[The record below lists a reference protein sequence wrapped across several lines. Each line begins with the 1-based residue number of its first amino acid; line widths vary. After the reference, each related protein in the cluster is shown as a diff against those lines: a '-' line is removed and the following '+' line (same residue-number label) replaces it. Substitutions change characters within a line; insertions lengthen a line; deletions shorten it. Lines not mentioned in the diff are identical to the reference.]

1 MVVVL
6 VQIIKM
12 QALDF
17 QILRDNWMIIES
29 SLQAHYEA
37 ALNYFAGKEISTGL
51 FSKLSLPNVPD
62 NVALI
67 PVNGVMT
74 KADICGGMGT
84 RSIANAIT
92 AAAADKSKTSIL
104 LYFENVPGGQVDGTE
119 ALAQAIIAA
128 KAQKPV
134 ISMTSGMTCSAG
146 VWAASQS
153 TEWYATSATD
163 NIGCI
168 GVVGRMKNPA
178 AADSADY
185 VDVYSDLSPDK
196 NAEFRSV
203 EVMKKNILNPVAKMF
218 QNAVMAGRGSKLKIE
233 KEGLLTG
240 STMVATAAKKGGL
253 IDGVMPMDK
262 VIKRASYLGNKNK
275 TTMSATAATTENF
288 VFQNILQAA
297 GAYAAIPC
305 EEGFALT
312 ETQMNTLDAAIAA
325 TAQQLATANGS
336 IEALN
341 QTIADNATAA
351 TEAQNQ
357 IATLQARVAELEKGP
372 AAIAPDPAATA
383 DPGKGA
389 NKYATSYDEEIKAH
403 KKLMGM

>member
-1 MVVVL
+1 
-6 VQIIKM
+6 M

-17 QILRDNWMIIES
+17 QILRGNWMISES
-29 SLQAHYEA
+29 SLQACYEA

-51 FSKLSLPNVPD
+51 FSKLSLPDVPN

-67 PVNGVMT
+67 PINGVMT
-74 KADICGGMGT
+74 KADVCGGMGT
-84 RSIANAIT
+84 RSIANAIA
-92 AAAADKSKTSIL
+92 AAAADPNKSSIL

-185 VDVYSDLSPDK
+185 VDVYADQSPDK

-203 EVMKKNILNPVAKMF
+203 EVMKKNILNPTAQMF
-218 QNAVMAGRGSKLKIE
+218 QNAVMAGRGNKLKIE

-240 STMVATAAKKGGL
+240 STMVATAAKSGGL
-253 IDGVMPMDK
+253 IDGVMPMQK
-262 VIKRASYLGNKNK
+262 VIQRASYLGKKNNT
-275 TTMSATAATTENF
+275 TTMSATNEGTF

-297 GAYAAIPC
+297 GATAAIPVT
-305 EEGFALT
+305 EGFALT
-312 ETQMNTLDAAIAA
+312 ETEMNTLDASIAAQAQALAAATDNATAA
-325 TAQQLATANGS
+325 TAQVQTLT
-336 IEALN
+336 E
-341 QTIADNATAA
+341 TIAANATAA
-351 TEAQNQ
+351 TEAQSK
-357 IATLQARVAELEKGP
+357 IATLQARVTELEKKP
-372 AAIAPDPAATA
+372 AATIDPAAAA
-383 DPGKGA
+383 DPVAGK
-389 NKYATSYDEEIKAH
+389 KAIDVSASWNQEAQ
-403 KKLMGM
+403 KKFNQ